1 MGVYVPGMNMPT
13 TCCHCAFM
21 YFDPDATNSNNGN
34 PGSYLCSFTKA
45 EIWNTQRDPQCP
57 LIHVPDHG
65 DLVDRSPLEVLSWKK
80 DEVEDSFDAGVLFVC
95 DKLDALP
102 VVIPAEGEDYT

>member
-1 MGVYVPGMNMPT
+1 MGIYIKGMEMPKDCPVCPLAYWNAGGGFT
-13 TCCHCAFM
+13 GCTITCR
-21 YFDPDATNSNNGN
+21 YFSEELMETNS
-34 PGSYLCSFTKA
+34 PPDF
-45 EIWNTQRDPQCP
+45 CP
-57 LIHVPDHG
+57 LIPVPDHW

-80 DEVEDSFDAGVLFVC
+80 DEVEDSFDAGVMFVC